1 MIRVISRT
9 IPHGILSKTPSTHI
23 PRCLATSSVV
33 NSVSAMKLPDAS
45 DYESAIPYEKLPGPN
60 ALPLI
65 SIAHHFMPGGKYHNL
80 GMKECHQKLKEEY
93 GDVVKLKGVFGKP
106 DFIFCFNPKDIE
118 LIFRSEGQWPYRMPL
133 EVLDHFRAKERPDL
147 FQGIGGLLQE

>member
-1 MIRVISRT
+1 MFKVISRT
-9 IPHGILSKTPSTHI
+9 HPPTNLL
-23 PRCLATSSVV
+23 RCLTTSSGNN
-33 NSVSAMKLPDAS
+33 NSVSAKKLPDA
-45 DYESAIPYEKLPGPN
+45 IPYKNIPGPS

-65 SIAHHFMPGGKYHNL
+65 SIAHHFMPGGKYHNM
-80 GMKECHQKLKEEY
+80 GMKEAHQKLKEEY

-106 DFIFCFNPKDIE
+106 DFIFVFNPKDIE